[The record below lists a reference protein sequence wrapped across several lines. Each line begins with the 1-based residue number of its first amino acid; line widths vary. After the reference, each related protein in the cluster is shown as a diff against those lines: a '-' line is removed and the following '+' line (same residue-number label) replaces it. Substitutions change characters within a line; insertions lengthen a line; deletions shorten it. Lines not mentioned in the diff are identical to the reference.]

1 MVYMKITYLILE
13 NFSNIETAM
22 GVNKIKI
29 DFTTAENKVILLVGP
44 NGCGKTSILSMLTPF
59 ANVGGLDVRN
69 GTYPI
74 IEGKNGYK
82 EIQIVNGND
91 VYTIKHFY
99 TVRKEVHSVKS
110 YIEKNGKELNPNGNV
125 SSFKDWVK
133 LELHVEPDYLK
144 LIRLGANVTSMI
156 SMTEGERKNFMNKL
170 LEDADVFLVFFK
182 KVNAD
187 LRQLKD
193 MISHT
198 IDKQNRLGIVSVD
211 AVTES
216 IENYETQREMKQR
229 EHQDVV
235 SKISVLQYNLDMIE
249 DGVDLRNK
257 LVDGQRRLSKMERIL
272 EKKDYESTSPEYYSS
287 KINDLQL
294 SNATMEAANSASES
308 SLQSHLSQLDS
319 LNESYHK
326 LEIQYKKERESASEL
341 LRMESEISKLNDD
354 IESMEKSL
362 PKNLPD
368 VSKEDLEDF
377 VVFLKTVHERLSV
390 AYEFGRPVIHRIVQL
405 LKRGKSVSS
414 YINNN
419 MMKLS
424 DSNKTDR
431 LLENL
436 RRQFSFTESVL
447 PNGCMESC
455 PARQVYIQIANVLN
469 YEDESTNKFDM
480 ELLES
485 MRLAYQTISQVLVDF
500 SSYDKIIHSLPD
512 EYKKDFL
519 LETIYSKMDS
529 LEPIYDFQKMDALLA
544 IVTEAHVVDELKKQ
558 RDDQMELYA
567 RFSKFSNMGF
577 LEEQLK
583 STAESIEDMELEIR
597 DIRESIHSN
606 NEAIRENNRSLDVY
620 RDLFETF
627 TNHDSLV
634 DDVAKMEK
642 EWKTY
647 SENTKEIREELNR
660 LELLKRQIKDIQD
673 TIDGLKQ
680 KLTQYLTISS
690 ELKTYKK
697 VYDEMIYV
705 KESLSSTKGIPL
717 RYIKNYLGNIEE
729 IANGLL
735 DIAFNGN
742 IYLDKFRIT
751 QSEFSIPFYNRGR
764 LLSDVKLASQGESA
778 FISIALS
785 FALSAQT
792 MQEYNIMLLDEIDSA
807 LDLKHREKF
816 LAILENQM
824 NRMNTE
830 QCFFITHG
838 DMFSSYPV
846 DVISVVPND
855 EYTGTIEIQKF

>member
-1 MVYMKITYLILE
+1 MKINYLILE

-29 DFTTAENKVILLVGP
+29 DFTNAENKVILLVGP

-69 GTYPI
+69 STYPI

-82 EIQIVNGND
+82 EIQITNGED

-110 YIEKNGKELNPNGNV
+110 YIEKNGEELNPNGNV

-170 LEDADVFLVFFK
+170 LEDADIFLAFFK
-182 KVNAD
+182 KVNSD

-198 IDKQNRLGIVSVD
+198 IDKQNRLGIVSIDSVS
-211 AVTES
+211 ES
-216 IENYETQREMKQR
+216 IDNLNSQREMRQS
-229 EHQDVV
+229 EYQDVV
-235 SKISVLQYNLDMIE
+235 SRISVLQYNLDMIE
-249 DGVDLRNK
+249 NGSELRNK
-257 LVDGQRRLSKMERIL
+257 LSDGQRRLAKMEKIL

-287 KINDLQL
+287 KINELEL
-294 SNATMEAANSASES
+294 ENSSMEATNQATES
-308 SLQSHLSQLDS
+308 SIQTYLSQLDS
-319 LNESYHK
+319 LNESYRK
-326 LEIQYKKERESASEL
+326 LEIQYKKEKESATEL
-341 LRMESEISKLNDD
+341 LRMESEISNLNDD
-354 IESMEKSL
+354 IEQMEKSL
-362 PKNLPD
+362 PENIPD
-368 VSKEDLEDF
+368 IQKKDLEDF
-377 VVFLKTVHERLSV
+377 VVFLKTVHDRISV

-405 LKRGKSVSS
+405 LKKGKNVSS

-419 MMKLS
+419 MMNLS
-424 DSNKTDR
+424 NLDNADR
-431 LLENL
+431 FLENL
-436 RRQFSFTESVL
+436 RRQYSFTESAL
-447 PNGCMESC
+447 PTGCAETC
-455 PARQVYIQIANVLN
+455 IARQVYIDIANLINRDNDSAVR
-469 YEDESTNKFDM
+469 YDM
-480 ELLES
+480 EILES
-485 MRLAYQTISQVLVDF
+485 MKSAYQIISQILVDF
-500 SSYDKIIHSLPD
+500 STYDGIIRALPK
-512 EYKKDFL
+512 EYQQEFL
-519 LETIYSKMDS
+519 LESVYNKMDS
-529 LEPIYDFQKMDALLA
+529 LSPIYDFHKMDSLLST
-544 IVTEAHVVDELKKQ
+544 VTEVHVIEELKKQ
-558 RDDQMELYA
+558 RDEQMELYKK
-567 RFSKFSNMGF
+567 FSKFSNFGF

-583 STAESIEDMELEIR
+583 STYESIEDLESEIR
-597 DIRESIHSN
+597 ELRESIYSN
-606 NEAIRENNRSLDVY
+606 MEKLKENNRSIDVY

-627 TNHDSLV
+627 SDHDTLV
-634 DDVAKMEK
+634 EDVVRMEK
-642 EWKTY
+642 EWKVY
-647 SENTKEIREELNR
+647 SENTKEIREELNH
-660 LELLKRQIKDIQD
+660 LEVLKKQIKEIQD
-673 TIDGLKQ
+673 MIDVLKQ
-680 KLTQYLTISS
+680 KMTQYITISS
-690 ELKTYKK
+690 ELRTYKK

-729 IANGLL
+729 IANNLL
-735 DIAFNGN
+735 DIAFNGT

-807 LDLKHREKF
+807 LDTKHREKF

-846 DVISVVPND
+846 DIISIVPNE
-855 EYTGTIEIQKF
+855 EYEGTIEIQKI

>member
-1 MVYMKITYLILE
+1 
-13 NFSNIETAM
+13 
-22 GVNKIKI
+22 
-29 DFTTAENKVILLVGP
+29 
-44 NGCGKTSILSMLTPF
+44 
-59 ANVGGLDVRN
+59 
-69 GTYPI
+69 
-74 IEGKNGYK
+74 
-82 EIQIVNGND
+82 
-91 VYTIKHFY
+91 
-99 TVRKEVHSVKS
+99 
-110 YIEKNGKELNPNGNV
+110 
-125 SSFKDWVK
+125 
-133 LELHVEPDYLK
+133 
-144 LIRLGANVTSMI
+144 
-156 SMTEGERKNFMNKL
+156 
-170 LEDADVFLVFFK
+170 
-182 KVNAD
+182 
-187 LRQLKD
+187 
-193 MISHT
+193 
-198 IDKQNRLGIVSVD
+198 
-211 AVTES
+211 
-216 IENYETQREMKQR
+216 
-229 EHQDVV
+229 
-235 SKISVLQYNLDMIE
+235 
-249 DGVDLRNK
+249 
-257 LVDGQRRLSKMERIL
+257 
-272 EKKDYESTSPEYYSS
+272 
-287 KINDLQL
+287 
-294 SNATMEAANSASES
+294 
-308 SLQSHLSQLDS
+308 
-319 LNESYHK
+319 
-326 LEIQYKKERESASEL
+326 
-341 LRMESEISKLNDD
+341 
-354 IESMEKSL
+354 
-362 PKNLPD
+362 
-368 VSKEDLEDF
+368 
-377 VVFLKTVHERLSV
+377 
-390 AYEFGRPVIHRIVQL
+390 
-405 LKRGKSVSS
+405 
-414 YINNN
+414 
-419 MMKLS
+419 
-424 DSNKTDR
+424 
-431 LLENL
+431 
-436 RRQFSFTESVL
+436 
-447 PNGCMESC
+447 
-455 PARQVYIQIANVLN
+455 
-469 YEDESTNKFDM
+469 M

-519 LETIYSKMDS
+519 LENIYSKMDS
-529 LEPIYDFQKMDALLA
+529 LEPVYDFQKMDALLA
-544 IVTEAHVVDELKKQ
+544 VVTEAYVVDELKKQ

-567 RFSKFSNMGF
+567 RFSKFSNVGF

-597 DIRESIHSN
+597 DLRESIHSN
-606 NEAIRENNRSLDVY
+606 NEAIKENNRSLDVY
-620 RDLFETF
+620 KDLFETF

-634 DDVAKMEK
+634 VDVAKMEK

-673 TIDGLKQ
+673 MIDGLKQ

-735 DIAFNGN
+735 DIAFNGS

-807 LDLKHREKF
+807 LDMKHREKF

-846 DVISVVPND
+846 DVISIVPND